1 VTQRLLLV
9 GVSHP
14 TAPIELRDRLA
25 QAAEGLGGGALVV
38 LGTCN
43 RFELYAEVD
52 DVDTAG
58 RRLVSELARRA
69 GVDRRELAA
78 AVTVATDDDVVRHLC
93 RVAAGLDS
101 PILGEP
107 QILGQVRRAAASAAT
122 PLLARLFAC
131 AVRAGRRTRNETG
144 LGRRPGSLAAAAA
157 GIAADCVGDLA
168 GRRVLV
174 VGAGTMGEL
183 VATSFRGLGC
193 ELVVASRTREHAAA
207 LAARVAGRAAP
218 FDGLALELAAADIVV
233 CCTRSP
239 QLVVGVDEVVA
250 ARRTLLLIDLALPRD
265 VDPAVAAVDG
275 CRLYDLDAVF
285 ATTGAERARAGR
297 HVDAAESIVREEA
310 ARFVA
315 WRRSRAAAATIA
327 SLRGRAEAIRASELA
342 RMHAKL
348 GTLDAEE
355 RRAVELVTTQ
365 ILNKL
370 LHVPTTR
377 VKEAEGGD
385 LMSALSR
392 LFALEDAA

>member
-1 VTQRLLLV
+1 MTQRLLLV

-52 DVDTAG
+52 DVDAAG

-78 AVTVATDDDVVRHLC
+78 AVTVAADDDVVLHLG

-107 QILGQVRRAAASAAT
+107 QILGQVRRAAAAAAT

-144 LGRRPGSLAAAAA
+144 LGGRPGSLAAAAA

-174 VGAGTMGEL
+174 VGAGTMGKL
-183 VATSFRGLGC
+183 VATFFRGRGC
-193 ELVVASRTREHAAA
+193 ELVVASRTHEHAAA
-207 LAARVAGRAAP
+207 LAARVAGRPAP
-218 FDGLALELAAADIVV
+218 FERLAPELADVDVVV

-239 QLVVGVDEVVA
+239 QLVVGAGEVAA
-250 ARRTLLLIDLALPRD
+250 ARRPLVLIDLALPRD

-275 CRLYDLDAVF
+275 CRLFDLDAVF
-285 ATTGAERARAGR
+285 ASTGAERAHVGR
-297 HVDAAESIVREEA
+297 HIDAAEAIVREEA
-310 ARFVA
+310 VRFNA

-327 SLRGRAEAIRASELA
+327 SLRGRAEAIRTAELA
-342 RMHAKL
+342 RVHAKL
-348 GTLDAEE
+348 GTLEAEE

-377 VKEAEGGD
+377 VKEADGGE
-385 LMSALSR
+385 LVAALSR